1 MLASASRSRLIEG
14 THSYR
19 GNKEE
24 EERKRDREPTT
35 HARTHTHTHTQH
47 SHVSQQPF
55 HIVYQRHS
63 KGLGLTFL
71 IPESDLPLAWHQATS
86 QVQRLPHLH
95 SSSLPLSLPL
105 LPSCPLRLHLPFLRC
120 REEAAGKEEEEEEEE
135 VVVQGLFLRLQ
146 TCRCLASGLAEEAVV
161 LGRSQPLPLLHSLHP

>member
-35 HARTHTHTHTQH
+35 HAHTHTHTHNTVTFP
-47 SHVSQQPF
+47 SSLSTSF
-55 HIVYQRHS
+55 TQRHS

-120 REEAAGKEEEEEEEE
+120 REEVAGKEEEEEEEE

-146 TCRCLASGLAEEAVV
+146 TCRRCLASGLAEEAAV
-161 LGRSQPLPLLHSLHP
+161 LGRSQPLLLLHSLHP